1 MTLSEPL
8 VLYERADCHLC
19 HQVQTMLDQAGIRW
33 RPVDVDD
40 DAGLEE
46 KYGLRIPVLQRPDTG
61 RELFYPF
68 DERGLLDFVGHEPQ

>member
-68 DERGLLDFVGHEPQ
+68 DERGLLDFVGLEPQ